1 MYTNVQKTDNL
12 MIPILI
18 KVKIIEKMAW
28 TTSVSRRIA
37 AAAKKNELKIR
48 KAAIETYCKS
58 IHEVFK
64 TSRNNRLPYG
74 FMMKFVQENKKNS
87 SWLTQ
92 AMMNS
97 AWKRYKQNN
106 IDVQNSERKP
116 SEIYLSRSTTSLS
129 SSLSDLSDSQTSNKG
144 RMKGGRPLGTTLV
157 NQKKREEQ
165 IVMMKNDITQGYKR
179 EVEMAKKMNR
189 RVRNGIL
196 MDIIQKHKKRRGLK
210 VHIPLSTIRQRVVRK
225 KLIINNH
232 HCGGNQSPLA
242 PIESI
247 VVGILCQMSRLREC
261 LQPSRE
267 LCPINLLIEDQPI

>member
-1 MYTNVQKTDNL
+1 
-12 MIPILI
+12 
-18 KVKIIEKMAW
+18 
-28 TTSVSRRIA
+28 
-37 AAAKKNELKIR
+37 
-48 KAAIETYCKS
+48 
-58 IHEVFK
+58 
-64 TSRNNRLPYG
+64 
-74 FMMKFVQENKKNS
+74 MKFVQENKKYS

-129 SSLSDLSDSQTSNKG
+129 SSLSDLSKSQTSNKG
-144 RMKGGRPLGTTLV
+144 QMKGGRPLGTTLV

-196 MDIIQKHKKRRGLK
+196 MESFKNIKR
-210 VHIPLSTIRQRVVRK
+210 
-225 KLIINNH
+225 
-232 HCGGNQSPLA
+232 
-242 PIESI
+242 E
-247 VVGILCQMSRLREC
+247 
-261 LQPSRE
+261 
-267 LCPINLLIEDQPI
+267 ED